1 MKQKSTNFFDEKNTK
16 ITKQSHTYKGYASCS
31 SVRISNNVNTD
42 LQLKDAEYGIRNS
55 LIDLVTR
62 LKGFQFV
69 TKLVLK

>member
-16 ITKQSHTYKGYASCS
+16 ITKQSHAYKGYASCS